1 MIRSSATD
9 PFFPLACHMSQL
21 KTSRIKATISPRTL
35 SSSWTSVRCNRSSP
49 GYSLMTQIGGMYHH
63 PDYFDE
69 PEIFKPERYLNNQH
83 GTKEGVNTT
92 GFRDNLP
99 FGAGRVGL
107 IASILV
113 GVCQIPILKWFWI
126 YFSVFVPVKGWQWGL
141 LYSVHL
147 SAYISTNTCSH
158 ADAQYN
164 EPSLGI

>member
-1 MIRSSATD
+1 
-9 PFFPLACHMSQL
+9 
-21 KTSRIKATISPRTL
+21 
-35 SSSWTSVRCNRSSP
+35 
-49 GYSLMTQIGGMYHH
+49 
-63 PDYFDE
+63 
-69 PEIFKPERYLNNQH
+69 
-83 GTKEGVNTT
+83 
-92 GFRDNLP
+92 LP

-147 SAYISTNTCSH
+147 SAYIFTNTCSH
-158 ADAQYN
+158 ADSQYN